1 MLKIKTK
8 QAKHT
13 QTEAKNKTEKT
24 NPKHT
29 KHCGNVK
36 ESPFNPKLEQRVG
49 TLKKIKS
56 YLRVFPTEDV
66 AIKRKAQIS
75 GCIQQCL

>member
-1 MLKIKTK
+1 M
-8 QAKHT
+8 
-13 QTEAKNKTEKT
+13 
-24 NPKHT
+24 
-29 KHCGNVK
+29 KHCGSVK
-36 ESPFNPKLEQRVG
+36 ESPLNPKLEQRVG

-56 YLRVFPTEDV
+56 YSRVFPTEDV